1 MDFGIGTVVA
11 ITVIVYLIGAG
22 CKSVEGLNNKFIP
35 VICGFSGA
43 VLGVVGMLTMPDF
56 PAKDIL
62 NAVAIGIVSGLA
74 SPELT
79 KSVSS
84 LHNNLYTGGKS

>member
-22 CKSVEGLNNKFIP
+22 CKAVEGFNNKFIP

-74 SPELT
+74 STGVNQVGKQLT
-79 KSVSS
+79 Q
-84 LHNNLYTGGKS
+84 